1 MSDAL
6 TFTRPNRVAT
16 GIDTSDI
23 IWVWRTGSLV
33 PTQLALTISGG
44 DLTMTGGNI
53 YFQKGSNSETGTKDD
68 FDMCFIRN
76 SVEHICLENGLNS
89 MKVDTE
95 FDGDIRKT
103 SLTLNEWLTVD
114 ASGNIVSSGKESL
127 DYYTSALLD
136 AGQLDNRYYTETEID
151 NLLTGYSAIAHT
163 HTVSELT
170 DIQDFYYTET
180 EADTLIGNGVL
191 KCIENE
197 VTVSSDDQLVRYEE
211 LCMGTGGEII
221 MELGASVIVG
231 V

>member
-89 MKVDTE
+89 MKVDTA

-151 NLLTGYSAIAHT
+151 NS
-163 HTVSELT
+163 
-170 DIQDFYYTET
+170 
-180 EADTLIGNGVL
+180 IGNGVL

>member
-89 MKVDTE
+89 MKVDTA

-151 NLLTGYSAIAHT
+151 NS
-163 HTVSELT
+163 
-170 DIQDFYYTET
+170 
-180 EADTLIGNGVL
+180 IGNGVL

-197 VTVSSDDQLVRYEE
+197 VTVSSDDQLVRYGE